1 MAAPD
6 PIRAPRLQGQVSVVF
21 DPRDARCLL
30 DLTLAH
36 LAEPSAASME
46 QRSVLLALAC
56 QLLRGLGG
64 AR

>member
-6 PIRAPRLQGQVSVVF
+6 PIRAPRPQGQVLVVF
-21 DPRDARCLL
+21 DSRDACCLL
-30 DLTLAH
+30 DLALAR
-36 LAEPSAASME
+36 LAEPPASIE

-64 AR
+64 TR